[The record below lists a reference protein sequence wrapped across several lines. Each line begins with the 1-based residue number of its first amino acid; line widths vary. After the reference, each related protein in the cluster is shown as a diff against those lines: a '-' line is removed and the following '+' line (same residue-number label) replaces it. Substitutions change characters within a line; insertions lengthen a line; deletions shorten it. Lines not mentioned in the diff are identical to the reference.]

1 MELRHLRYFRAV
13 AEELHFGK
21 AAMRLHIAQPP
32 LSQQIRQLE
41 HELGVGLL
49 TRNTR
54 KVELTAAG
62 DAYLKRVVAI
72 LEAVDEAG
80 LQAQRIAQG
89 REGHLA
95 IGCVGSA
102 TYSLLPRLVRA
113 LGEELPGVDV
123 SVRGEMLVPAQI
135 GALLAGEIDLALL
148 RPPVDHPGIRLE
160 TVRRDR
166 LLVALPVGHSL
177 TTRDELCVA
186 DLRDEQFI
194 THAGHGRSVMN
205 SMLMAMCADAG
216 FLPQVRHEVAETSTL
231 VTLVAAG
238 LGVAIVPAPTAAL
251 DIGGACYRPLKPNT
265 LGVDLAVGRLA
276 ALNSPMID
284 NALAVL
290 RHASSPD
297 SR

>member
-49 TRNTR
+49 IRNTR

-102 TYSLLPRLVRA
+102 TYSLLPA
-113 LGEELPGVDV
+113 GACAG
-123 SVRGEMLVPAQI
+123 RG
-135 GALLAGEIDLALL
+135 
-148 RPPVDHPGIRLE
+148 
-160 TVRRDR
+160 
-166 LLVALPVGHSL
+166 
-177 TTRDELCVA
+177 
-186 DLRDEQFI
+186 
-194 THAGHGRSVMN
+194 
-205 SMLMAMCADAG
+205 
-216 FLPQVRHEVAETSTL
+216 
-231 VTLVAAG
+231 AAG
-238 LGVAIVPAPTAAL
+238 
-251 DIGGACYRPLKPNT
+251 R
-265 LGVDLAVGRLA
+265 
-276 ALNSPMID
+276 
-284 NALAVL
+284 
-290 RHASSPD
+290 
-297 SR
+297 